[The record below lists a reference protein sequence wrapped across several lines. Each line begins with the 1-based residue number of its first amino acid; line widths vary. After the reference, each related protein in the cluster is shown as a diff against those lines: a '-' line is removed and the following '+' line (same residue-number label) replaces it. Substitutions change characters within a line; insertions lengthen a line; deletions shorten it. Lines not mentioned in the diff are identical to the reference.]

1 MSKSRGPLGRNHNRK
16 VSPFQDLRCSV
27 QCGSMKPHRP
37 LWREE
42 WHLLVVWG
50 SALAWLWHGK
60 EWIAGLGSL
69 GPATALLLWVAAAIL
84 MAAFAVVRH
93 ADVLAERFGEPYGTM
108 ILTFA
113 VISLEVFMISALMLE
128 GDQPTL
134 ARDTMYSVIMIVLA
148 GLVGVC
154 LLLGGL
160 KFHEQSFN
168 LQGAGSYLAM
178 IIPLAAIG
186 LVLPDF
192 TRSGAH
198 QAFSPPHAIALVI
211 LCVAT
216 YGVFL
221 LVQTN
226 RHRGFFTAPAT
237 TEPLHPHVES
247 QRPSALHAVLL
258 LAYIIPVV
266 ILAKKLAGVLD
277 FTTQSSGLPVAVGG
291 LVVACLILAP
301 EGLAAVESALK
312 NQLQRS
318 INILLGSV
326 LATIGLTIPA
336 ALAISIYTGNQ
347 VVLGLDPAE
356 VTVLIIVLAVSM
368 LTFGQG
374 RTNMLQGAVHL
385 LVFGVYLFLIFD

>member
-1 MSKSRGPLGRNHNRK
+1 MRPAR
-16 VSPFQDLRCSV
+16 PF
-27 QCGSMKPHRP
+27 
-37 LWREE
+37 WRDE
-42 WHLLVVWG
+42 WPLLVVWA
-50 SALAWLWHGK
+50 SAAVWLMHGQA
-60 EWIAGLGSL
+60 WIAGLSSL
-69 GPATALLLWVAAAIL
+69 GPAAFMLVWVCTAIL
-84 MAAFAVVRH
+84 LAAFAVVRH

-113 VISLEVFMISALMLE
+113 VISLEVFMIAALML
-128 GDQPTL
+128 GGGQPTL

-160 KFHEQSFN
+160 KFHEQSFD

-211 LCVAT
+211 LSIAT
-216 YGVFL
+216 YAVFL
-221 LVQTN
+221 LVQTS
-226 RHRGFFTAPAT
+226 RYRGFFTAPAET
-237 TEPLHPHVES
+237 DTLHPHVES
-247 QRPSALHAVLL
+247 HRPSSLHAALL
-258 LAYIIPVV
+258 VAYIIPVV

-277 FTTQSSGLPVAVGG
+277 FTTQTSGIPIAVGG
-291 LVVACLILAP
+291 LVVAALLLAP

-336 ALAISIYTGNQ
+336 ALAISLYTGQ
-347 VVLGLDPAE
+347 EVILGLDPAE
-356 VTVLIIVLAVSM
+356 VTMLFIVLTVSM

-385 LVFGVYLFLIFD
+385 LIFGVYLFLVFD